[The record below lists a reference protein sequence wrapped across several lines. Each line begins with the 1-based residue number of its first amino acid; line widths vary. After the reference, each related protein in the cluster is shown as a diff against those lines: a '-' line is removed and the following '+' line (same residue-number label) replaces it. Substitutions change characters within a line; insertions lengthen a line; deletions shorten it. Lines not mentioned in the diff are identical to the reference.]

1 VKKNFIIAVVSV
13 AVLVILALG
22 YFVVNSLLFSGKL
35 LLFRILDNGSAIY
48 ESNETL
54 PEIASPPE
62 VLPASIMVKAKNG
75 EYCDIAGMY
84 QMISE
89 QQQGS
94 AEDDDN
100 YFFSYLDLP
109 NTRGVYLELM
119 PNGTGYQT
127 RFESSKEPF
136 VWQYYISGN
145 DATGILIKSLTGQPD
160 EIWQL
165 IEAKEGSTYFNITT
179 PDGSEE
185 KYGNSLERTLEL
197 KKQNSLLIVT
207 DSSNTW
213 IPLHK
218 ESVWSEIQHMNEDG
232 SVSTLCGDMAALTI
246 EERQEMMDSLYTAR
260 SINAVNTYGEID
272 RAITYTVY
280 SIQDETINI
289 YGASGENIVSH
300 GEELILPIEN
310 GEYLIVITVVWKF
323 DNDLFC
329 DKYYF
334 KYQPKS
340 N

>member
-1 VKKNFIIAVVSV
+1 VRKIFIIAVISV
-13 AVLVILALG
+13 AVLLILALG
-22 YFVVNSLLFSGKL
+22 NFVVNSLLFSGKP
-35 LLFRILDNGSAIY
+35 LLFRILDNDSTIY

-54 PEIASPPE
+54 PETASPPE
-62 VLPASIMVKAKNG
+62 AVPASIMVKAKNG
-75 EYCDIAGMY
+75 EYYDIAGMY

-94 AEDDDN
+94 AEDDEN

-109 NTRGVYLELM
+109 NTMGIYLELM
-119 PNGTGYQT
+119 PDGTGYQK

-136 VWQYYISGN
+136 AWQYHISGN
-145 DATGILIKSLTGQPD
+145 DATGILIKSLNGQPD

-165 IEAKEGSTYFNITT
+165 IEAKDGSTYFNITT
-179 PDGSEE
+179 PDESEE
-185 KYGNSLERTLEL
+185 KYGGSFERTLEL

-207 DSSNTW
+207 DGSDTW

-218 ESVWSEIQHMNEDG
+218 ESVWSEIQHMKEDG
-232 SVSTLCGDMAALTI
+232 SVSTLCGDMAALTV
-246 EERQEMMDSLYTAR
+246 EERQEMLNSLYTAK

-280 SIQDETINI
+280 SIHDETINI
-289 YGASGENIVSH
+289 YGASGENMVSH

-310 GEYLIVITVVWKF
+310 GEYLIAITVVWKF

-329 DKYYF
+329 DQYYF